1 MENNIQEPHIVQ
13 CPHCE
18 QHIEIIEL
26 NCRIFRCGI
35 LKQTNIQID
44 AHLNENECTRLKKN
58 DLIYGCGK
66 PFQILE
72 DNTVVMCG
80 YI

>member
-1 MENNIQEPHIVQ
+1 MENIIQ
-13 CPHCE
+13 CPHCA

-26 NCRIFRCGI
+26 NCRIFRCGV
-35 LKQTNIQID
+35 LKQNNMQID
-44 AHLNENECTRLKKN
+44 AHLNEIECNRLKKN

-66 PFQILE
+66 PFKILE
-72 DNTVVMCG
+72 DNTVVICE

>member
-1 MENNIQEPHIVQ
+1 MENNIIQ
-13 CPHCE
+13 CPHCN
-18 QHIEIIEL
+18 QYIEILEL

-35 LKQTNIQID
+35 LKKNNEQIN
-44 AHLNENECTRLKKN
+44 AHLNENECIRLKKN

-72 DNTVVMCG
+72 NNTVIECG